1 MIAIKNWPSARE
13 RCGHMMYWCTKEPIH
28 DPLVQL
34 SLSSKLT
41 VAMLEISFSELGIES
56 KKRAVDYSNAV
67 VVAGLRSHKMACE
80 VLSLTDNLERTSAKR
95 QLAVKLA
102 AMCGNSR
109 AAREHRRNLENKVCT
124 LCLTLRIFVII
135 SIQIRAIR
143 SEISAIPDRR
153 RLDWGRGQQI
163 GTLVPRTGTSLDFNF
178 LNLY

>member
-1 MIAIKNWPSARE
+1 
-13 RCGHMMYWCTKEPIH
+13 MMYWCTKEPIH

-41 VAMLEISFSELGIES
+41 VAMLEISFSELGLES

-102 AMCGNSR
+102 AMCGNSH
-109 AAREHRRNLENKVCT
+109 AAREHRRNLENK
-124 LCLTLRIFVII
+124 
-135 SIQIRAIR
+135 IRAIR

-163 GTLVPRTGTSLDFNF
+163 GTLVPRTGTSLHFNF